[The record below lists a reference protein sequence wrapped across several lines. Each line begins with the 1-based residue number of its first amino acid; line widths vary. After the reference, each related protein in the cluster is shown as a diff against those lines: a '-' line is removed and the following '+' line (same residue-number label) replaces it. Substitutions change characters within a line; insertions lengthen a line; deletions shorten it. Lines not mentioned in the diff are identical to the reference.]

1 MKKLAKYALTSL
13 ALLAL
18 GLSPAYSQITS
29 NIATINSAST
39 DGSASSSVFQL
50 SIVADA
56 AATALT
62 TTMNMDIVL
71 SLAPQASHQGIK
83 ADVYTVIVAG
93 GRFFTLDS
101 DGGYSPWNG
110 AVETLTPLPF

>member
-39 DGSASSSVFQL
+39 DGSASSSR
-50 SIVADA
+50 
-56 AATALT
+56 
-62 TTMNMDIVL
+62 N
-71 SLAPQASHQGIK
+71 IK
-83 ADVYTVIVAG
+83 KLIPNH
-93 GRFFTLDS
+93 R
-101 DGGYSPWNG
+101 
-110 AVETLTPLPF
+110 